1 MRIRT
6 IKKYGDD
13 FVIKLEQSDINDF
26 GLVEG
31 DKVDIDDLNL
41 LVEEKKWTLKK
52 IILTH
57 RKQESQR

>member
-41 LVEEKKWTLKK
+41 LVEEKK
-52 IILTH
+52 
-57 RKQESQR
+57 